1 MFDSFE
7 FDYQKL
13 PKYIFIAAIVIAI
26 VLLNFFFI
34 RDYISS
40 NSETINDY
48 ALRDADMNPTREA
61 AVAGLFYPADVYQ
74 LEKDVKGY
82 LQMQAPS
89 LTKRPHILVVPHA
102 GYMHSAQVAAKA
114 YQQLLPF
121 GSEIKRVILV
131 GPAHRVPVKGA
142 ALSSA
147 AKFKTPLGEVP
158 TDKNLTDFLAAKP
171 GFVYNDRAHKDE
183 HSLEVQLPFL
193 QKVLKKFTILPILYG
208 QMEAETLAADLA
220 PLLKQNDTLLVISA
234 DLSHYLDSDTAKK
247 VDSTTAQMVEQGLP
261 LDEHQSCGAI
271 GINTAMILAKKEGLC
286 PRLLDMANSG
296 DVSGETNSVVGY
308 AAWVFAGKETPGQK
322 LSPLEQEVENLD
334 NFARHNKEN
343 LLKIVKLS
351 LAEAVLGKHYTPSRE
366 EYPNVLFDKG
376 AAFVTLTKNGEL
388 RGCIGSLLPNQ
399 AIALDIAKNT
409 FAAANEDSRF
419 APLNEAELPQ
429 IKASISLLSSYE
441 KIKFKSEEDLL
452 SQIIPGTDGL
462 VLIDGD
468 RQGLFLSSVW
478 KQIPQKQE
486 FLNNLKIK
494 AGLSPSYW
502 SKNVKIFRF
511 RTVEVSE

>member
-1 MFDSFE
+1 MFDNFE

-13 PKYIFIAAIVIAI
+13 PKYILIVAIVIAI

-102 GYMHSAQVAAKA
+102 GYMYSAQVAAKA

-121 GSEIKRVILV
+121 GSEIRRVILV
-131 GPAHRVPVKGA
+131 GPAHRVAVKGA

-158 TDKNLTDFLAAKP
+158 TDKKLTEFLAAKP
-171 GFVYNDRAHKDE
+171 EFVYNDKAHKDE

-208 QMEAETLAADLA
+208 QMEPETLAADLA
-220 PLLKQNDTLLVISA
+220 PLLRQNDTLLVISA

-271 GINTAMILAKKEGLC
+271 GINTAMILAKKEGLR
-286 PRLLDMANSG
+286 PKLLDMANSG

-308 AAWVFAGKETPGQK
+308 AAWVFAGKETPGPE

-334 NFARHNKEN
+334 NFARHNKAN

-351 LAEAVLGKHYTPSRE
+351 LADAVLGKHYTPSRE
-366 EYPNVLFDKG
+366 EYPDVLFDKG
-376 AAFVTLTKNGEL
+376 AAFVTLTKNGKL

-419 APLNEAELPQ
+419 APLSEAELPQ

-468 RQGLFLSSVW
+468 RQGLFLPSVW

-502 SKNVKIFRF
+502 SDNVKIFRF